1 MIDTLEKKINGQ
13 TRHLDVL
20 NSKQNQNFGTIL
32 HNCVSS
38 VIWTWFFYFLG
49 IVRIVTNQH
58 FMLECKVEVD
68 DCRLFPQQGDMELT
82 EDDRNNLSE
91 MDNEFGEELNDEW
104 GMENFEE
111 FQGQTRCNSS
121 RLENLELLVPMLLIT
136 EALCIVT
143 LHFEERNRLFIT
155 RTSFLFVR
163 NRLASYKKLVFVMTT
178 EWR

>member
-13 TRHLDVL
+13 THVL

-104 GMENFEE
+104 GMENLEE
-111 FQGQTRCNSS
+111 FQGQTKCNSS
-121 RLENLELLVPMLLIT
+121 ISSQGQRILNYCNQCCFLRKHYASSRCILRSEIDYSSRGHPFFLLGIDQHLIKNQFLL
-136 EALCIVT
+136 
-143 LHFEERNRLFIT
+143 
-155 RTSFLFVR
+155 
-163 NRLASYKKLVFVMTT
+163 
-178 EWR
+178 